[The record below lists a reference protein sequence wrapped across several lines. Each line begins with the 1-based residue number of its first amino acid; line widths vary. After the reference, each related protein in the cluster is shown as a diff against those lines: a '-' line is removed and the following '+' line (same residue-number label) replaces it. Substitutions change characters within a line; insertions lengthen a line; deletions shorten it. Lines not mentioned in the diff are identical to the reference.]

1 MRTAR
6 KSTVLILTFAVAFC
20 LVGLSVTAH
29 AQDVIVRWAQI
40 NGITSPSNVV
50 GTGATSGVNF
60 VTGYNEPWSVNWG
73 PFSWGIG
80 GGAKVDLTTGEVEFF
95 VHGLALA
102 GGDYIGTTTGVPE
115 VYAAVVC
122 NDWSTTPPITV
133 GTSFVFSTSATPVTL
148 SPEGNAYY
156 SGTLTSLANNVE
168 CTTYPTNIAFLIVD
182 STTGNWIAY
191 GAVPV
196 AQGKHHHW

>member
-1 MRTAR
+1 MRTRR
-6 KSTVLILTFAVAFC
+6 KLTVLIFTFAVAFC

-29 AQDVIVRWAQI
+29 AQDVIAKWAQI
-40 NGITSPSNVV
+40 NGIPSPGNVV
-50 GTGATSGVNF
+50 GNVST
-60 VTGYNEPWSVNWG
+60 VTGYNQPWSVNWG
-73 PFSWGIG
+73 PYSWGMG

-95 VHGLALA
+95 VHGLVLA

-115 VYAAVVC
+115 VYATVVC
-122 NDWSTTPPITV
+122 NDWSTTPPVTL
-133 GTSFVFSTSATPVTL
+133 GTSYLFSTSATPVTL

-156 SGTLTSLANNVE
+156 SGTLASLANNAD
-168 CTTYPTNIAFLIVD
+168 CTTNPTNIAFLIVD

-196 AQGKHHHW
+196 VQGHHHHW